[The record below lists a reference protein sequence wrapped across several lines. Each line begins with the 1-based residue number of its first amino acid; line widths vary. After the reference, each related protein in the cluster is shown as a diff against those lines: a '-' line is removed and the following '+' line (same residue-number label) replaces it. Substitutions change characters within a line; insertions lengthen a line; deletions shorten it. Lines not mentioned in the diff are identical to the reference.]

1 MFIFASEKL
10 SFLQTKTKHIIIA
23 YFFVA
28 LIQLP
33 SIWQLEHLF
42 DNDHGVLYHSSHS
55 QFQKIDNSCGSLHK
69 QLNYVY
75 WFNGQI
81 FHLDL
86 PRQYYTIAIDLPQV
100 VSTKILRH
108 FSLRAPPL
116 S

>member
-1 MFIFASEKL
+1 M
-10 SFLQTKTKHIIIA
+10 QTKTKHIIIA

-42 DNDHGVLYHSSHS
+42 DNDHGVLYHSDEV
-55 QFQKIDNSCGSLHK
+55 QFHKIDISCGSLHK

-75 WFNGQI
+75 WFHWQVFKLEI
-81 FHLDL
+81 
-86 PRQYYTIAIDLPQV
+86 PQQYYKIAIDFPEV
-100 VSTKILRH
+100 VSNKNLRH

>member
-1 MFIFASEKL
+1 MKKN
-10 SFLQTKTKHIIIA
+10 TKNIIIA

-33 SIWQLEHLF
+33 SIWQLEHVF
-42 DNDHGVLYHSSHS
+42 DNDHGIIYHSNSE
-55 QFQKIDNSCGSLHK
+55 QFQKINSNCSALHK

-75 WFNGQI
+75 WFNWQI
-81 FHLDL
+81 FSFVKPKL
-86 PRQYYTIAIDLPQV
+86 YFEIEIKLPQI
-100 VSTKILRH
+100 VSKKNIYD